1 MIEKMRHIASLEV
14 NERIIPKA
22 LLASE
27 NSKMNLRNSE
37 GQEWIAY
44 VKDTPTTPRYDA
56 HPYSF

>member
-1 MIEKMRHIASLEV
+1 MRHIASLEV

-44 VKDTPTTPRYDA
+44 VKDTTTPRYDA